1 MQSHCKHPTIRPNAS
16 EAKIIHFPYCFI
28 KFIKK
33 KCAFEKFLSAMKIT
47 KADFSE
53 AKHSNMKL
61 QKGKDSQEAAYL
73 HFRTLHFEFF
83 NHRQEATCA
92 PLKKWE

>member
-1 MQSHCKHPTIRPNAS
+1 
-16 EAKIIHFPYCFI
+16 
-28 KFIKK
+28 
-33 KCAFEKFLSAMKIT
+33 MKIT
-47 KADFSE
+47 KSDFSE

-73 HFRTLHFEFF
+73 HFRTLHFEYL

-92 PLKKWE
+92 PLKKMGITYKNTKATLSQTA

>member
-1 MQSHCKHPTIRPNAS
+1 
-16 EAKIIHFPYCFI
+16 
-28 KFIKK
+28 
-33 KCAFEKFLSAMKIT
+33 MKIT
-47 KADFSE
+47 KSDFSE

>member
-1 MQSHCKHPTIRPNAS
+1 
-16 EAKIIHFPYCFI
+16 
-28 KFIKK
+28 
-33 KCAFEKFLSAMKIT
+33 MKIT
-47 KADFSE
+47 KSDFSE

-61 QKGKDSQEAAYL
+61 QKGKDSQEAAFL

-92 PLKKWE
+92 PLKKWEFQPMRQTEVDGCRGV